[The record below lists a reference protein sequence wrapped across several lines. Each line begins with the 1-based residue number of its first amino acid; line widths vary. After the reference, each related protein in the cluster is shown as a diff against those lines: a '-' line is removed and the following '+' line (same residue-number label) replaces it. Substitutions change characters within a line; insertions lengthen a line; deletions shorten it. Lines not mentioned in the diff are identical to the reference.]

1 MLRRRIGALVAAGVL
16 QGGSPWPATAS
27 PKAPA
32 LARAVEAVVDRPA
45 FAPALWGI
53 EVRDLASGR
62 ALYERNADKNMA
74 PASVNKLFTGAAAL
88 DAYGPDAR
96 FRTTLETSAPLD
108 PQGRLAGDLYLVGR
122 GDPGLGDF
130 GPGGGR
136 DGLDALA
143 DGLVAAGVRLV
154 DGRIVG
160 RDAVFAGERRGPAW
174 EWGDLVWC
182 YGAEVSG
189 LSWNGSCADLVV
201 SPGSGA
207 GSPVAVIRRPASSY
221 YQVVSTATTSAS
233 GEKADL
239 RLVRELG
246 SSLIELSGTYPA
258 GAPSDVLSVAL
269 ENPARYAATVFAE
282 RLASRGIRVTG
293 GAAAEPGTGAESMR
307 VLVTRES
314 EPLSRILE
322 ETNKP
327 SDNFRAELLLRLL
340 GLQVRGDG
348 SLEGGVAALG
358 QFLEGHGIE
367 ARTAAL
373 DDASGLAVT
382 DLVSPHQ
389 IVDLLAVMDRHRY
402 AQAFEAS
409 LPVAGRDGTLDHR
422 MRGTRAEGR
431 VTAKTGT
438 RKHVGAL
445 AGYVSTI
452 SGRRLA
458 FAILVNNH
466 TVPAREAAG
475 AIDAICEVLARQ

>member
-1 MLRRRIGALVAAGVL
+1 VLRWRGGVVAAGVL
-16 QGGSPWPATAS
+16 LGWSSLPASAS
-27 PKAPA
+27 PKGSA

-53 EVRDLASGR
+53 EVRDLASGL

-130 GPGGGR
+130 GPGGR
-136 DGLDALA
+136 DGLDVLA
-143 DGLVAAGVRLV
+143 DDLAAAGVRLV

-160 RDAVFAGERRGPAW
+160 QDAVFAGERRGPAW

-189 LSWNGSCADLVV
+189 LSWKGSCADIVV
-201 SPGSGA
+201 SPGPGA
-207 GSPVAVIRRPASSY
+207 GSPITVIRRPPSSY

-246 SSLIELSGTYPA
+246 SSLIEISGTYPA
-258 GAPSDVLSVAL
+258 GAPPDVLSVAL

-293 GAAAEPGTGAESMR
+293 GAATEPGTGAVSTR
-307 VLVTRES
+307 VLVTLES
-314 EPLSRILE
+314 EPVSRILE
-322 ETNKP
+322 ETNKQ

-367 ARTAAL
+367 VRTAAL

-389 IVDLLAVMDRHRY
+389 IVDLLAVMDHHRY
-402 AQAFEAS
+402 AQAFKAS

-445 AGYVSTI
+445 AGYVSTM

-466 TVPAREAAG
+466 TVPAREAVG